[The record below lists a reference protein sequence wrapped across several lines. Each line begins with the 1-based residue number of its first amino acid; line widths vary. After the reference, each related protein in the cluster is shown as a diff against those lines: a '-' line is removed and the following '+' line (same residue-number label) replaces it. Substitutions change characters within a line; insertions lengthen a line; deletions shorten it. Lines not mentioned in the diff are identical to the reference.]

1 MGGSAD
7 FTLQTLIAGGSGIIT
22 GLGNIVPKACVK
34 VFDLYAEGKVAE
46 AQKLQAVVARGD
58 WGVIAGGV
66 AGTKSW
72 LMSWYGDGG
81 YARRPLARPSAEE
94 EKRWKAMVEEVV
106 KAENALPDKF

>member
-34 VFDLYAEGKVAE
+34 VYDLYAGGKVEE

-66 AGTKSW
+66 SGTKSG
-72 LMSWYGDGG
+72 LMSHYGYGG
-81 YARRPLARPSAEE
+81 YARRPLGKPSKEE
-94 EKRWKAMVEEVV
+94 EARWAKMTEEVV
-106 KAENALPDKF
+106 KLENSLPDKY